1 MWYLH
6 RVEYYSAIRK
16 KEIMLFATTWMDLE
30 VIIRSEVRSE
40 RETQTSYDTAYMWKL
55 KKSCKRTYLQNR
67 NGVTDVENNLMVN
80 AGEEEERQIGIL
92 GLTYIHTIY
101 KTENQ

>member
-16 KEIMLFATTWMDLE
+16 KEIMLFATTGMDLE
-30 VIIRSEVRSE
+30 VIIQSEVRSE

-55 KKSCKRTYLQNR
+55 KKIMQK
-67 NGVTDVENNLMVN
+67 NLSTK
-80 AGEEEERQIGIL
+80 Q
-92 GLTYIHTIY
+92 
-101 KTENQ
+101 K